1 MGSHNP
7 AAGYH
12 EHAALMDETR
22 ALGEQITELAGHINA
37 ATYRFL
43 MLIAEFDRRGGWED
57 GATQSCAH
65 WLNWKCGIGFCA
77 AREKVRTARAL
88 EGLPKISA
96 AMELG
101 KVSYSKVR
109 ELTRVACH
117 ATEEYLLMIAI
128 HGTAQHVERLVRYYR
143 RAQESEE
150 LTREERQQ
158 ANRSLQYWFDEDGS
172 MVIKGRLSAQAGA
185 LLKKAIEL
193 AVDELPETA
202 PASGANP
209 PAGVPTVKF
218 PPSQMRRA
226 DALELLAETF
236 LQHGAAA
243 MSGGD
248 KHQIVIHVDA
258 ETLREGGA
266 GRCEIEDGPSLA
278 IETARRLACDASII
292 AIVEDEHGEP
302 LNVGRKTRS
311 IPPALH
317 RALRSRDKGC
327 RFPGCCNTRYV
338 DAHHIQHWAHGG
350 ETKLSNLVTLCRFH
364 HRAVHEGKVVV
375 HVLNDG
381 AIRFLQ
387 PDGCSFDSVA
397 LNQTHPISDWRE
409 LPKQHEER
417 GISIDARTAITRWDG
432 EPMDFGMYADTK
444 IMQSPRRRARITAAV
459 GSFSAVHNVEVF

>member
-1 MGSHNP
+1 MESHKFSTDP
-7 AAGYH
+7 DYRDRAAPR
-12 EHAALMDETR
+12 DETR
-22 ALGEQITELAGHINA
+22 SLGEQITELAGHINA

-43 MLIAEFDRRGGWED
+43 MLIAEFDRREGWSD

-96 AMELG
+96 AMERG
-101 KVSYSKVR
+101 EVSYSKVR

-143 RAQESEE
+143 RAQEAEE
-150 LTREERQQ
+150 LSREERQQ

-193 AVDELPETA
+193 AADELPETA
-202 PASGANP
+202 TSSDTNP
-209 PAGVPTVKF
+209 PAGVSTVKF

-236 LQHGAAA
+236 LQRGAAA

-278 IETARRLACDASII
+278 VETARRLACDASIV

-311 IPPALH
+311 IPPAIH

-364 HRAVHEGKVVV
+364 HRAVHEGKVVI

-387 PDGCSFDSVA
+387 PDGRSFDSVA
-397 LNQTHPISDWRE
+397 PNHTHPISDWRE
-409 LPKQHEER
+409 LPKQHEDR
-417 GISIDARTAITRWDG
+417 GIAIDARTAITRWDG
-432 EPMDFGMYADTK
+432 EPMDFGMGVDGLL
-444 IMQSPRRRARITAAV
+444 RRRWEAKRNPPAG
-459 GSFSAVHNVEVF
+459 GSQPFGSR